1 MSGSVMTFA
10 YDEGLNAN
18 QRRGGI
24 CQVQGTWTSDSS
36 AGTASATTV
45 KIVGKLIKVVTVP
58 GSPTPTNGYT
68 VTITDGNGV
77 NVLTSCDKTLASN
90 QSSSA
95 ATETYLLVK
104 SYDGTPLA
112 VAVHPVVGDKLTIAV
127 SGAGNATQGQFFL
140 YYEPV
145 AP

>member
-1 MSGSVMTFA
+1 MAGSVMAFN
-10 YDEGLNAN
+10 YDDGYDA
-18 QRRGGI
+18 QSYRGGVS
-24 CQVQGTWTSDSS
+24 QVQAAWTSDSGT
-36 AGTASATTV
+36 GTASGTTN
-45 KIVGKLIKVVTVP
+45 KIVGRLVKVVTVP

-68 VTITDGNGV
+68 VTITDDNGV

-112 VAVHPVVGDKLTIAV
+112 VAVHPVVGDKLTITV
-127 SGAGNATQGQFFL
+127 SGAGNSTQGQVFL

-145 AP
+145 AA